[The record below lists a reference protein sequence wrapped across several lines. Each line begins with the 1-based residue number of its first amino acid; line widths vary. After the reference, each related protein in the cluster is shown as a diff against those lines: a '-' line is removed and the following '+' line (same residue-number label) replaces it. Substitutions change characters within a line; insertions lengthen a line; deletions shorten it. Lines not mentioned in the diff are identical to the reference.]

1 MSERESITL
10 HLKALVIHDANNTV
24 MTLKECADFLK
35 CSERTVKRRIESNN
49 KHDRIY
55 ATFQGGWRIPKMQ
68 FLSEIVKTF
77 LDND

>member
-1 MSERESITL
+1 MSEQESITI

-24 MTLKECADFLK
+24 MDIKECAKFLG
-35 CSERTVKRRIESNN
+35 CSERTVKRRIATNDKHN
-49 KHDRIY
+49 KIH

-77 LDND
+77 LHND